1 MKEKQWTPST
11 KGELVEGLDKELVC
25 LSECVWMP
33 FFEIPIFQEW
43 TIGHPN
49 YKKKSFHN

>member
-25 LSECVWMP
+25 LSERVWMP
-33 FFEIPIFQEW
+33 FFEISFSKNEQLVTPI
-43 TIGHPN
+43 
-49 YKKKSFHN
+49 KKKSFHN